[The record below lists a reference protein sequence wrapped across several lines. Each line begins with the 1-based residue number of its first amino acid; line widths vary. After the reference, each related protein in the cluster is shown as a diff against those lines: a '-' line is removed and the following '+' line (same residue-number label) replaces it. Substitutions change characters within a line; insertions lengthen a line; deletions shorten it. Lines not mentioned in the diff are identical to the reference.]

1 MRVILHAP
9 TAPSVARARAS
20 ARQFQRL
27 QPEAEVRIVANAQG
41 VAAAL
46 AERDA
51 ETDHLLLLCEATLE
65 AKALPRPERL
75 ATTPAAVVT
84 IARMQAEGWTYL
96 RA

>member
-20 ARQFQRL
+20 ARQFLRSR
-27 QPEAEVRIVANAQG
+27 PDAEVRIVASAQG

-46 AERDA
+46 AERDP
-51 ETDHLLLLCEATLE
+51 ETDHLLLLCEATLD
-65 AKALPRPERL
+65 AKAL
-75 ATTPAAVVT
+75 
-84 IARMQAEGWTYL
+84 QAEGWAYL